1 MKHFAYESA
10 QSVEQASELLR
21 KGDAVLS
28 AGGTDLTGVLK
39 EKLLPN
45 YPRTVVSL
53 KEIPGM
59 NRIAEEAD
67 GLHLGAMATL
77 ADIASS
83 GVVRSKW
90 PALADAAYSV
100 ATPNLRNTATVGG
113 NICQDVRCWYYR
125 YPDSIGGRVNCAR
138 KDGHLC
144 YAMMGENRYHSIFG
158 AMKVCQTP
166 CSHGC
171 PANTDIP
178 AYMEKIR

>member
-83 GVVRSKW
+83 SVVRSKW

-144 YAMMGENRYHSIFG
+144 YAKTGI
-158 AMKVCQTP
+158 
-166 CSHGC
+166 
-171 PANTDIP
+171 IP
-178 AYMEKIR
+178 SSAR

>member
-83 GVVRSKW
+83 GVVRSW
-90 PALADAAYSV
+90 ISLISPTMSMV
-100 ATPNLRNTATVGG
+100 
-113 NICQDVRCWYYR
+113 
-125 YPDSIGGRVNCAR
+125 GRV
-138 KDGHLC
+138 GITSL
-144 YAMMGENRYHSIFG
+144 
-158 AMKVCQTP
+158 
-166 CSHGC
+166 
-171 PANTDIP
+171 
-178 AYMEKIR
+178 